1 MDTGLELVIK
11 AAGSATRVA
20 GMLGLSQQAV
30 QQWKRIPAERVI
42 QVEAVTGVPRQRL
55 RPELYLPRRPAKKKR
70 T

>member
-20 GMLGLSQQAV
+20 GKAV